1 MGNGN
6 SHRRKHYS
14 KKGGAVAANMNEA
27 NAEPTIAV
35 APVKGEAPMEAEP
48 GVVNA
53 VDKKCCPCPDEN
65 KEEGFFAKLSP
76 TNLEKK
82 LVETQTNAI
91 EGSKN
96 AFSSGVENA
105 KAGLSNK
112 ITDFLKPAQEGG
124 RRRTRKHLRSK
135 HKRSKHKSRKHKRS
149 KHKQSHSKRSHNK
162 RKSSRR

>member
-27 NAEPTIAV
+27 NAEPTV
-35 APVKGEAPMEAEP
+35 ANPNLAAAPGKGEAPMEAEP

-65 KEEGFFAKLSP
+65 KKEGFFAALDP
-76 TNLEKK
+76 NNLEKK
-82 LVETQTNAI
+82 LVETQNNAI

-124 RRRTRKHLRSK
+124 RRRTRKHRKHKRSK
-135 HKRSKHKSRKHKRS
+135 HKRSKHKRS
-149 KHKQSHSKRSHNK
+149 HNKRSHSK